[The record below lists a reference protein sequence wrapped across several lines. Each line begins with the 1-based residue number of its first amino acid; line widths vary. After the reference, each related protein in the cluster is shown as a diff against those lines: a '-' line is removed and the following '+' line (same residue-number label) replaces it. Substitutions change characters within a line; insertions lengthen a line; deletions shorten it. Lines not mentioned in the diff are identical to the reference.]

1 MPILLAI
8 VVIVAILLAIVVIV
22 AILLAIVVSICW
34 AAVASLLGEREP
46 VARSDLST
54 LVFTLVFALVFTL

>member
-1 MPILLAI
+1 MP
-8 VVIVAILLAIVVIV
+8 ILLAIVVIV